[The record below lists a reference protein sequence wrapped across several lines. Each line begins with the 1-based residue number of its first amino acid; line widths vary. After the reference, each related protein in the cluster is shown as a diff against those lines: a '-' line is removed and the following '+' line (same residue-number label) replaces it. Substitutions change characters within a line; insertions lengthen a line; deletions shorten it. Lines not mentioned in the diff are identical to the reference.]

1 MATVAVTNIS
11 LTNGGKMVAIIKDVG
26 NKLINSFKQKKKPEE
41 LEPKAD
47 ELPEIEF
54 SFEKTEDKALLK
66 ANYPKRMTKRTL
78 RELKRGKTKAGI

>member
-1 MATVAVTNIS
+1 
-11 LTNGGKMVAIIKDVG
+11 MVAIIKEVG
-26 NKLINSFKQKKKPEE
+26 NKIINSFKTETKPEE

-66 ANYPKRMTKRTL
+66 ADYPKRMTKRTL
-78 RELKRGKTKAGI
+78 RELKKGKTKACI